1 MEDLTKKQKLLI
13 HLNEVKSIL
22 ENCNSFNDEEI
33 GIFQNFNAIIYE
45 DILKPMVDSNKTDT

>member
-1 MEDLTKKQKLLI
+1 
-13 HLNEVKSIL
+13 LNEVKSIL
-22 ENCNSFNDEEI
+22 ESCNSFNDEEI

>member
-1 MEDLTKKQKLLI
+1 MSELTKKQKLLI

-22 ENCNSFNDEEI
+22 ESCNSFNDEEI

-45 DILKPMVDSNKTDT
+45 DILKPMVDSNKSGT

>member
-22 ENCNSFNDEEI
+22 ENCNSINDEEI
-33 GIFQNFNAIIYE
+33 GIFQNFNAIIFE

>member
-1 MEDLTKKQKLLI
+1 MQDLTEKQKLLI

-22 ENCNSFNDEEI
+22 ESCNSINDEEI

>member
-22 ENCNSFNDEEI
+22 ESCNSFNDEEI
-33 GIFQNFNAIIYE
+33 GIFQEFNRIIYE
-45 DILKPMVDSNKTDT
+45 EILRPMVDSNKTVT

>member
-22 ENCNSFNDEEI
+22 ESCNSINDEEI

-45 DILKPMVDSNKTDT
+45 DILKPMVDSNKTGT

>member
-1 MEDLTKKQKLLI
+1 MEDLTRKQKLLI

>member
-22 ENCNSFNDEEI
+22 ENCNSINDEEI

>member
-22 ENCNSFNDEEI
+22 ENCISLDDEEI

-45 DILKPMVDSNKTDT
+45 DILKPMMDSNKTVT

>member
-22 ENCNSFNDEEI
+22 ESCNSINDEEI

>member
-22 ENCNSFNDEEI
+22 ESCNSFNDEEI

-45 DILKPMVDSNKTDT
+45 DILKPMVDSNKTVT

>member
-1 MEDLTKKQKLLI
+1 MEDLSKKQKLLI

-22 ENCNSFNDEEI
+22 ESCNSINDEEI